1 MAIPS
6 ALISSVMRAESPL
19 PCHCDSFSGF
29 QIYCPIDNSMRKPLD
44 NFCKMVSMSLLNIE
58 AKEKIDMKKIDWM
71 RKLTSRK
78 LWLSVASFVTL
89 MVVACGGT
97 ENEAAQISA
106 LIMAGATVI
115 GYVIGE
121 GMTDAAAIEAK
132 QADVVR

>member
-1 MAIPS
+1 
-6 ALISSVMRAESPL
+6 
-19 PCHCDSFSGF
+19 
-29 QIYCPIDNSMRKPLD
+29 
-44 NFCKMVSMSLLNIE
+44 
-58 AKEKIDMKKIDWM
+58 MKKIDWM

-89 MVVACGGT
+89 MDVACCGT